1 MSGSGIEKL
10 WSGIL
15 PRYVNVS
22 PIPFLDQLH
31 LASFSTFSAI
41 GKAQRKKEQRRRL

>member
-22 PIPFLDQLH
+22 PIPFLDQHH

-41 GKAQRKKEQRRRL
+41 EKA